1 MDDPRCPRAK
11 KHDLAEV
18 LTCLVVGYL
27 TGHTGLRRCHDWCC
41 RHLNWLR
48 QGMEL
53 KNGIASVSTIFRLVS
68 TVDETLFLC
77 SFMEWI
83 GEILDTRGLHIAID
97 GKALRASLSKV
108 KGGHTPMLLN
118 AIDTATG
125 LVLAQL
131 PIQNKDCEITE
142 IPELLK
148 LLDIQNSIIT
158 TDAIGT
164 QTNIMQQI
172 VDQGAHFVMMVK
184 KNQPTSYDEIT
195 RLFSELETDAKLI
208 REGKSGYHHYDLCD
222 KYYFCKNF
230 EKNRDRN
237 ETRLYETCS
246 EPSYITKTHKEWPFV
261 KTIGL
266 CKQLRILRISNNDG
280 TDITVSAC
288 SVCARRTTNGRKRSS
303 PARKGSGSWRGRRR
317 DGPSWTMGTRV
328 GYKEI
333 CFYAVLCRFVFFD
346 RQAQHFIRA
355 YLILFGIDAVSS
367 GCLRTGKTTAPAPW
381 SRAAS
386 PDRRKQHDICV
397 RSHRRIGVQGRNPLP
412 WGPGPRRPRESG
424 MKQPPR
430 RGLFIYVTPAD
441 RCRGTAVNTVFYR
454 CRPLPSVPRGYPVR

>member
-1 MDDPRCPRAK
+1 MRAVDDPRCPRVK

-131 PIQNKDCEITE
+131 PIQNKDCEIME

-148 LLDIQNSIIT
+148 LLDIHNSVIT

-172 VDQGAHFVMMVK
+172 VDQGAHFVMMIK

-208 REGKSGYHHYDLCD
+208 REGKSGYHHYDLRD

-280 TDITVSAC
+280 TDITPDKVEFIRSGTRRQPKPETGDPESADYQIVGMI
-288 SVCARRTTNGRKRSS
+288 SDMQLSPKEIGEYKRNHWRIENTLHHVLDDTFREDRS
-303 PARKGSGSWRGRRR
+303 PAKKSKNNLALIRKFAYNILRLVSIQCGIKR
-317 DGPSWTMGTRV
+317 PNT
-328 GYKEI
+328 EI
-333 CFYAVLCRFVFFD
+333 MD
-346 RQAQHFIRA
+346 RLADDFELLGA
-355 YLILFGIDAVSS
+355 YIFKGI
-367 GCLRTGKTTAPAPW
+367 KTL
-381 SRAAS
+381 S
-386 PDRRKQHDICV
+386 
-397 RSHRRIGVQGRNPLP
+397 
-412 WGPGPRRPRESG
+412 
-424 MKQPPR
+424 
-430 RGLFIYVTPAD
+430 
-441 RCRGTAVNTVFYR
+441 
-454 CRPLPSVPRGYPVR
+454 

>member
-1 MDDPRCPRAK
+1 MRAVDDPRCPRAK

-131 PIQNKDCEITE
+131 PIQNKDCEIME

-148 LLDIQNSIIT
+148 LLDIHNSVIT

-172 VDQGAHFVMMVK
+172 VDQGAHFVMMIK

-208 REGKSGYHHYDLCD
+208 REGKSGYHHYDLRD

-280 TDITVSAC
+280 TDITPDKVEFIRSGTRRQPKPETGDPESADYQIVGMI
-288 SVCARRTTNGRKRSS
+288 SDMQLSPKEIGEYKRNHWRIENTLHHVLDDTFREDRS
-303 PARKGSGSWRGRRR
+303 PAKKSKNNLALIRKFAYNILRLVSIQCGIKR
-317 DGPSWTMGTRV
+317 PNT
-328 GYKEI
+328 EI
-333 CFYAVLCRFVFFD
+333 MDRLADDFD
-346 RQAQHFIRA
+346 LLGA
-355 YLILFGIDAVSS
+355 YIFKGIKALS
-367 GCLRTGKTTAPAPW
+367 
-381 SRAAS
+381 
-386 PDRRKQHDICV
+386 
-397 RSHRRIGVQGRNPLP
+397 
-412 WGPGPRRPRESG
+412 
-424 MKQPPR
+424 
-430 RGLFIYVTPAD
+430 
-441 RCRGTAVNTVFYR
+441 
-454 CRPLPSVPRGYPVR
+454 

>member
-1 MDDPRCPRAK
+1 MRAVDDPRCPRAK

-131 PIQNKDCEITE
+131 PIQNKDCEIME

-148 LLDIQNSIIT
+148 LLDIHNSVIT

-172 VDQGAHFVMMVK
+172 VDQGAHFVMMIK

-208 REGKSGYHHYDLCD
+208 REGKSGYHHYDLRD

-280 TDITVSAC
+280 TDITPDKVEFIRSGTRRQPKPETGDPESADYQIVGMI
-288 SVCARRTTNGRKRSS
+288 SDMQLSPKEIGEYKRNHWRIENTLHHVLDDTFREDRS
-303 PARKGSGSWRGRRR
+303 PAKKSRNNLALIRKFAYNILRLVSIQCGIKRPNTEIMDRLADDFDILGS
-317 DGPSWTMGTRV
+317 
-328 GYKEI
+328 YIFK
-333 CFYAVLCRFVFFD
+333 
-346 RQAQHFIRA
+346 
-355 YLILFGIDAVSS
+355 GIEALS
-367 GCLRTGKTTAPAPW
+367 
-381 SRAAS
+381 
-386 PDRRKQHDICV
+386 
-397 RSHRRIGVQGRNPLP
+397 
-412 WGPGPRRPRESG
+412 
-424 MKQPPR
+424 
-430 RGLFIYVTPAD
+430 
-441 RCRGTAVNTVFYR
+441 
-454 CRPLPSVPRGYPVR
+454 

>member
-1 MDDPRCPRAK
+1 MRAVDDPRCPRAK

-131 PIQNKDCEITE
+131 PIQNKDCEIME

-148 LLDIQNSIIT
+148 LLDIHNSVIT

-172 VDQGAHFVMMVK
+172 VDQGAHFVMMIK

-195 RLFSELETDAKLI
+195 RLFSELETDEKLI
-208 REGKSGYHHYDLCD
+208 REGKSGYHHYDLRD
-222 KYYFCKNF
+222 KYHFSQSF

-280 TDITVSAC
+280 TDITPDKVEFIRSGTRRQPKPETGDPESADYQIVGMI
-288 SVCARRTTNGRKRSS
+288 SDMQLSPKEIGEYKRNHWRIENTLHHVLDDTFREDRS
-303 PARKGSGSWRGRRR
+303 PAKKSKNNLALIRKFAYNILRLVSIQCGIKR
-317 DGPSWTMGTRV
+317 PNT
-328 GYKEI
+328 EI
-333 CFYAVLCRFVFFD
+333 MD
-346 RQAQHFIRA
+346 RLADDFELLGA
-355 YLILFGIDAVSS
+355 YIFKGI
-367 GCLRTGKTTAPAPW
+367 KTL
-381 SRAAS
+381 S
-386 PDRRKQHDICV
+386 
-397 RSHRRIGVQGRNPLP
+397 
-412 WGPGPRRPRESG
+412 
-424 MKQPPR
+424 
-430 RGLFIYVTPAD
+430 
-441 RCRGTAVNTVFYR
+441 
-454 CRPLPSVPRGYPVR
+454 

>member
-1 MDDPRCPRAK
+1 MRAVDDPRCPRVK

-131 PIQNKDCEITE
+131 PIQNKDCEIME

-148 LLDIQNSIIT
+148 LLDIHNSVIT

-172 VDQGAHFVMMVK
+172 VDQGAHFVMMIK

-208 REGKSGYHHYDLCD
+208 REGKSGYHHYDLRD

-266 CKQLRILRISNNDG
+266 CKQLRILRISNSDG
-280 TDITVSAC
+280 TDITPDKVEFIRSGTRRQPKPETGDPESADYQIVGMI
-288 SVCARRTTNGRKRSS
+288 SDMQLSPKEIGEYKRNHWRIENTLHHVLDDTFREDRS
-303 PARKGSGSWRGRRR
+303 PAKKSKNNLALIRKFAYNILRLVSIQCGIKR
-317 DGPSWTMGTRV
+317 PNT
-328 GYKEI
+328 EI
-333 CFYAVLCRFVFFD
+333 MD
-346 RQAQHFIRA
+346 RLADDFELLGA
-355 YLILFGIDAVSS
+355 YIFKGI
-367 GCLRTGKTTAPAPW
+367 KTL
-381 SRAAS
+381 S
-386 PDRRKQHDICV
+386 
-397 RSHRRIGVQGRNPLP
+397 
-412 WGPGPRRPRESG
+412 
-424 MKQPPR
+424 
-430 RGLFIYVTPAD
+430 
-441 RCRGTAVNTVFYR
+441 
-454 CRPLPSVPRGYPVR
+454 

>member
-1 MDDPRCPRAK
+1 MRAVDDPRCPRVK

-131 PIQNKDCEITE
+131 PIQNKDCEIME

-148 LLDIQNSIIT
+148 LLDIHNSVIT

-172 VDQGAHFVMMVK
+172 VDQGAHFVMMIK

-208 REGKSGYHHYDLCD
+208 REGKSGYHHYDLRD

-246 EPSYITKTHKEWPFV
+246 ESSYITKTHKEWPFV

-280 TDITVSAC
+280 TDITPDKVEFIRSGTRRQPKPETGDPESADYQIVGMI
-288 SVCARRTTNGRKRSS
+288 SDMQLSPKEIGEYKRNHWRIENTLHHVLDDTFREDRS
-303 PARKGSGSWRGRRR
+303 PAKKSKNNLALIRKFAYNILRLVSIQCGIKR
-317 DGPSWTMGTRV
+317 PNT
-328 GYKEI
+328 EI
-333 CFYAVLCRFVFFD
+333 MD
-346 RQAQHFIRA
+346 RLADDFELLGA
-355 YLILFGIDAVSS
+355 YIFKGI
-367 GCLRTGKTTAPAPW
+367 KTL
-381 SRAAS
+381 S
-386 PDRRKQHDICV
+386 
-397 RSHRRIGVQGRNPLP
+397 
-412 WGPGPRRPRESG
+412 
-424 MKQPPR
+424 
-430 RGLFIYVTPAD
+430 
-441 RCRGTAVNTVFYR
+441 
-454 CRPLPSVPRGYPVR
+454 

>member
-1 MDDPRCPRAK
+1 MRAVDDPRCPRVK

-48 QGMEL
+48 QEMKL
-53 KNGIASVSTIFRLVS
+53 KNGIASISTFSRLLS
-68 TVDETLFLC
+68 TVDEMLFLC
-77 SFMEWI
+77 AFMEWI

-131 PIQNKDCEITE
+131 PIQNKDCEIME

-148 LLDIQNSIIT
+148 LLDIHNSVIT

-208 REGKSGYHHYDLCD
+208 REGKSGYHHYDLRD

-280 TDITVSAC
+280 TDITPDKVEFIRSGTRRQPKPETGDPESADYQIVGMI
-288 SVCARRTTNGRKRSS
+288 SDMQLSPKEIGEYKRNHWRIENTLHHVLDDTFREDRS
-303 PARKGSGSWRGRRR
+303 PAKKSKNNLALIRKFAYNILRLVSIQCGIKR
-317 DGPSWTMGTRV
+317 PNT
-328 GYKEI
+328 EI
-333 CFYAVLCRFVFFD
+333 MD
-346 RQAQHFIRA
+346 RLADDFELLGA
-355 YLILFGIDAVSS
+355 YIFKGI
-367 GCLRTGKTTAPAPW
+367 KTL
-381 SRAAS
+381 S
-386 PDRRKQHDICV
+386 
-397 RSHRRIGVQGRNPLP
+397 
-412 WGPGPRRPRESG
+412 
-424 MKQPPR
+424 
-430 RGLFIYVTPAD
+430 
-441 RCRGTAVNTVFYR
+441 
-454 CRPLPSVPRGYPVR
+454 

>member
-1 MDDPRCPRAK
+1 MRAVDDPRCPRAK

-131 PIQNKDCEITE
+131 PIQNKDCEIME

-148 LLDIQNSIIT
+148 LLDIHNSIIT

-195 RLFSELETDAKLI
+195 RLFSELEIDAKLI
-208 REGKSGYHHYDLCD
+208 REGKSGYHHYDLRD

-246 EPSYITKTHKEWPFV
+246 EPSYVTKTHKEWPFV

-266 CKQLRILRISNNDG
+266 CKQLRILRISNSDG
-280 TDITVSAC
+280 IDITPDKMEFMRSGTRRQPKPETGDPESADC
-288 SVCARRTTNGRKRSS
+288 QIVGMISDMQLSPKEIGKYKRNHWRIENTLHHALDDTFREDRS
-303 PARKGSGSWRGRRR
+303 PAKKSRNNLALIRKFAYNILRLVSIQCGIKR
-317 DGPSWTMGTRV
+317 PNT
-328 GYKEI
+328 EI
-333 CFYAVLCRFVFFD
+333 MDRLADDFD
-346 RQAQHFIRA
+346 LLGA
-355 YLILFGIDAVSS
+355 YIFKGIKALS
-367 GCLRTGKTTAPAPW
+367 
-381 SRAAS
+381 
-386 PDRRKQHDICV
+386 
-397 RSHRRIGVQGRNPLP
+397 
-412 WGPGPRRPRESG
+412 
-424 MKQPPR
+424 
-430 RGLFIYVTPAD
+430 
-441 RCRGTAVNTVFYR
+441 
-454 CRPLPSVPRGYPVR
+454 

>member
-1 MDDPRCPRAK
+1 MRAVDDPRCPRVK

-131 PIQNKDCEITE
+131 PIQNKDCEIME

-148 LLDIQNSIIT
+148 LLDIHNSVIT

-280 TDITVSAC
+280 TDITPDKVEFIRSGTRRQPKPETGDPESADYQIVGMI
-288 SVCARRTTNGRKRSS
+288 SDMQLSPKEIGEYKRNHWRIENTLHHVLDDTFREDRS
-303 PARKGSGSWRGRRR
+303 PAKKSKNNLALIRKFAYNILRLVSIQCGIKR
-317 DGPSWTMGTRV
+317 PNT
-328 GYKEI
+328 EI
-333 CFYAVLCRFVFFD
+333 MD
-346 RQAQHFIRA
+346 RLADDFELLGA
-355 YLILFGIDAVSS
+355 YIFKGI
-367 GCLRTGKTTAPAPW
+367 KTL
-381 SRAAS
+381 S
-386 PDRRKQHDICV
+386 
-397 RSHRRIGVQGRNPLP
+397 
-412 WGPGPRRPRESG
+412 
-424 MKQPPR
+424 
-430 RGLFIYVTPAD
+430 
-441 RCRGTAVNTVFYR
+441 
-454 CRPLPSVPRGYPVR
+454 